1 MTGLVPTHVPA
12 PLHASVCVQ
21 ASPSLHAALVNEV
34 TGHAVL
40 APSHVPFTLQTFPS
54 LQVVPAAVK
63 VQLAV
68 QQLVAAP
75 FAAPRSQ
82 SSPASSTPF
91 PQSGAILPMMTVN
104 WSVWIP
110 PPNPGPW
117 MRKKLWLQ
125 GLPVSVWAAAGLPIE
140 PAGGGAPPVAKWRN
154 GPTSAVSGG
163 ENARATPAEAGMR
176 AL

>member
-12 PLHASVCVQ
+12 PLHASGRVK
-21 ASPSLHAALVNEV
+21 ASPSLPAALVNGV

-54 LQVVPAAVK
+54 LQAVPAAAK

-91 PQSGAILPMMTVN
+91 PQSGAILPMSVVN
-104 WSVWIP
+104 WLVSTP
-110 PPNPGPW
+110 PPNPAPW
-117 MRKKLWLQ
+117 TRKTFWPQ
-125 GLPVSVWAAAGLPIE
+125 WLPVTVWAAA
-140 PAGGGAPPVAKWRN
+140 
-154 GPTSAVSGG
+154 
-163 ENARATPAEAGMR
+163 
-176 AL
+176 